1 MEMQIDPLTPIDTL
15 TAEYPQA
22 RRLLCRLGV
31 DVLTEGNL
39 SLREA
44 ALRHGLPVQELV
56 QGLGPLAAEDGT
68 RVTQDWLK
76 ASKAQLVAHIVNYHH
91 SFTREELARLGPL
104 LEAARTSDL
113 AAHPELAELRL
124 HFLNLERDL
133 LAHFQ
138 MEEKNLF
145 PALVA
150 TDKGGATPIS
160 LSTPK
165 EQLRTINAEHQA
177 VEELFLNIRM
187 LTDDYTVP
195 RDASPSLRGLYLGL
209 RDLEDDLHIH
219 LYLENHLLYPRVL
232 PGESW

>member
-1 MEMQIDPLTPIDTL
+1 MPIDPLTPIDSL
-15 TAEYPQA
+15 TAEHPQT

-31 DVLTEGNL
+31 DVLAEGNL
-39 SLREA
+39 TLREA
-44 ALRHGLPVQELV
+44 ALRHGIPVQEVVRDLEK
-56 QGLGPLAAEDGT
+56 LALESG
-68 RVTQDWLK
+68 RVAQDWLQATK
-76 ASKAQLVAHIVNYHH
+76 SQLVDHIVQHH
-91 SFTREELARLGPL
+91 HVFTREELARFGPL
-104 LEAARTSDL
+104 LEGALATDL
-113 AAHPELAELRL
+113 AAHPELAQVATHYR
-124 HFLNLERDL
+124 NLEKDL

-145 PALVA
+145 PALCA
-150 TDKGGATPIS
+150 TEKGGPTPIS

-187 LTDDYTVP
+187 LTEDYAVP
-195 RDASPSLRGLYLGL
+195 RDASPGLRALYLGL
-209 RDLEDDLHIH
+209 RDLEDDLHVH

>member
-1 MEMQIDPLTPIDTL
+1 MQIDPLIPIDQL
-15 TAEYPQA
+15 TTEYPQT

-31 DVLTEGNL
+31 DVMSEGNL
-39 SLREA
+39 TLREA
-44 ALRHGLPVQELV
+44 ALRHGVPVQEV
-56 QGLGPLAAEDGT
+56 IRELGPCLVAGGGPG
-68 RVTQDWLK
+68 RDWLA
-76 ASKAQLVAHIVNYHH
+76 ASKAQLVAHIVGHH
-91 SFTREELARLGPL
+91 HGFTREELARLGPL
-104 LEAARTSDL
+104 LEAALATDL
-113 AAHPELAELRL
+113 AAHPELAQVRV
-124 HFLNLERDL
+124 HFRNMEQDL

-145 PALVA
+145 PALCA
-150 TDKGGATPIS
+150 TEKGGPTPIS

-195 RDASPSLRGLYLGL
+195 RDASRSLRELYLGL
-209 RDLEDDLHIH
+209 RELEDDLHIH
-219 LYLENHLLYPRVL
+219 LYLENHLLYPRAL

>member
-1 MEMQIDPLTPIDTL
+1 MPIDPLTPIDNL
-15 TAEYPQA
+15 TAEHPQT

-39 SLREA
+39 TLREA
-44 ALRHGLPVQELV
+44 ALRHGIPVQEVIRDLET
-56 QGLGPLAAEDGT
+56 LT
-68 RVTQDWLK
+68 RESAGRVAQDWLQATK
-76 ASKAQLVAHIVNYHH
+76 SQLVEHIVQHH
-91 SFTREELARLGPL
+91 HVFTREELARFGPL
-104 LEAARTSDL
+104 LEGGLAADL
-113 AAHPELAELRL
+113 PAHPELAQVAI
-124 HFLNLERDL
+124 HFRNLEKDL
-133 LAHFQ
+133 LTHFQ

-145 PALVA
+145 PALCA
-150 TDKGGATPIS
+150 TEKGGPIPIS

-187 LTDDYTVP
+187 ITEDYTVP
-195 RDASPSLRGLYLGL
+195 KDASPGLRALYLGL
-209 RDLEDDLHIH
+209 RDLEDDLHVH